1 MKKIVLTLSL
11 VAFVFTGC
19 FVLFDDDG
27 TTDKEKNKT
36 KYDDPYYDSYRYRH
50 DYMERKSNIRQ
61 TTITPAAKS
70 RSSVPDNNSK
80 VIHRR

>member
-19 FVLFDDDG
+19 FVILDGDSTKDKDKKKDDDS
-27 TTDKEKNKT
+27 
-36 KYDDPYYDSYRYRH
+36 YYDSYRYRN

-61 TTITPAAKS
+61 TNITPAPKT
-70 RSSVPDNNSK
+70 RSSIPDNNSK
-80 VIHRR
+80 VIHRK